1 MPPASTPELFEALEK
16 RLRSREFRTS
26 HGSLARRVSAGV
38 AVPLHPG
45 SRGLEVLMIKRP
57 GTMRHHAREVAFPG
71 GRPEPE
77 DDDLLATALRETEE
91 ELGLARTDLR
101 PLGTMSP
108 VPTATSTYLLHPF
121 LVAVAPHAEAVPH
134 PGEVDVLIRMQVED
148 FFAGLVP
155 YRAVYFGSTVRSP
168 IFDFDAGSMYGAS
181 AHILDELLEL
191 YAEVRG
197 LPMPEPIPTD
207 EIPWQ

>member
-1 MPPASTPELFEALEK
+1 MAPASTADLMEALSE
-16 RLRSREFRTS
+16 RLRSLEHRRSRWSFAGRT
-26 HGSLARRVSAGV
+26 SAGV

-57 GTMRHHAREVAFPG
+57 GTMRQHAREIGFPG

-77 DDDLLATALRETEE
+77 DGGDLLVTALRETEE
-91 ELGLARTDLR
+91 ELGLRRSDLH

-121 LVAVAPHAEAVPH
+121 LVAVAAHAQATPH
-134 PGEVDVLIRMQVED
+134 PGEVDVLIRMPVED
-148 FFAGLVP
+148 FFAGRVP
-155 YRAVYFGSTVRSP
+155 YRAVRFGAHLSP
-168 IFDFDAGSMYGAS
+168 IFDFEPGSMYGAS
-181 AHILDELLEL
+181 AHVLEELLTL
-191 YAEVRG
+191 YGEVRG
-197 LPMPEPIPTD
+197 LGLPEPTLTE

>member
-1 MPPASTPELFEALEK
+1 MPPASTAELLEALEE
-16 RLRSREFRTS
+16 RLRAFQLRPPR
-26 HGSLARRVSAGV
+26 GSLAGRVSAGV
-38 AVPLHPG
+38 TVPLHPG

-57 GTMRHHAREVAFPG
+57 GSMRHHARDVAFPG

-77 DDDLLATALRETEE
+77 DEDLLATALRETVE
-91 ELGLARTDLR
+91 ELGLSRADLR

-121 LVAVAPHAEAVPH
+121 LVAVTPHAQAVPH
-134 PGEVDVLIRMQVED
+134 PGEVDVLIRMPIED
-148 FFAGLVP
+148 FFAGLVSF
-155 YRAVYFGSTVRSP
+155 RAVFFGTHWSP

-181 AHILDELLEL
+181 AHILEDLLEL
-191 YAEVRG
+191 YGEVRG
-197 LPMPEPIPTD
+197 LPMPEPIPTH